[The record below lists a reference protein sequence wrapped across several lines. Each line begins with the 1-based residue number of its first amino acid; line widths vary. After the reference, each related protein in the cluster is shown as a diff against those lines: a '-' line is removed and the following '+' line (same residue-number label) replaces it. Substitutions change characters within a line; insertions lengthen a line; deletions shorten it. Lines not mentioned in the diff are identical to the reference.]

1 MATEVRPERLRRFDH
16 DADALEWARSIVQ
29 ESVDL
34 LEAALAMP
42 GATSEMQ
49 RTGGFTAKWLRE
61 QFIGTPGHPGIDPG
75 ACLGRFDARLAA
87 EPGPRR

>member
-1 MATEVRPERLRRFDH
+1 MASRIRPKLLERFGN
-16 DADALEWARSIVQ
+16 DADALEWARGVVQ
-29 ESVDL
+29 ESLDV

-42 GATSEMQ
+42 EATYDMKNL
-49 RTGGFTAKWLRE
+49 GGFTVKWLRE

-87 EPGPRR
+87 EPEPAR